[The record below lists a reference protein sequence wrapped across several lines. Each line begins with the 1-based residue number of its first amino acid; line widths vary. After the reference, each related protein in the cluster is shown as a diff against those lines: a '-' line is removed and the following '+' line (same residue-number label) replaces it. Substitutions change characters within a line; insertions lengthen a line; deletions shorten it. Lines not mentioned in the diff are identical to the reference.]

1 MAAIRG
7 VHRLDTNQWILL
19 VGAGFGPDSLQEI
32 CSNLLS
38 TYFLLN
44 IAYIAA
50 RFLPKNLGQ
59 ERSEE
64 GCLTTLTVW
73 RSHGCY

>member
-32 CSNLLS
+32 SLTFYLLS
-38 TYFLLN
+38 
-44 IAYIAA
+44 A
-50 RFLPKNLGQ
+50 
-59 ERSEE
+59 
-64 GCLTTLTVW
+64 
-73 RSHGCY
+73 

>member
-7 VHRLDTNQWILL
+7 VHRLETNQWILL

-32 CSNLLS
+32 RSNLLS
-38 TYFLLN
+38 TYFLLD

-50 RFLPKNLGQ
+50 RFLLKNLGQ

-64 GCLTTLTVW
+64 GCLTTLAVW

>member
-7 VHRLDTNQWILL
+7 VHRLETNQWILL

-32 CSNLLS
+32 RSNLLS
-38 TYFLLN
+38 TYFLLD

-50 RFLPKNLGQ
+50 RFLLKNLGL

>member
-7 VHRLDTNQWILL
+7 VHRLETNQWILL

-32 CSNLLS
+32 RSNLLS
-38 TYFLLN
+38 TYFLLD

-50 RFLPKNLGQ
+50 RFLLKNLGQ

-64 GCLTTLTVW
+64 GCLTMLTVW
-73 RSHGCY
+73 RSHGC